1 MELNNIDIEM
11 MKEQFKSCQNMLTAI
26 GDETRQYL
34 LLQVLGDCRGRRV
47 VDIAD
52 RMKLSRAAV
61 SHHIQI
67 VKNAGVVKSRKE
79 GSFIYYYI
87 DLDSNCMQ
95 SMIDLF
101 TKIQEVMNQ
110 LPDRSGEI

>member
-26 GDETRQYL
+26 GDETRHYL

-67 VKNAGVVKSRKE
+67 LKNAGVVKSRKE

>member
-1 MELNNIDIEM
+1 M

-52 RMKLSRAAV
+52 RMIL
-61 SHHIQI
+61 
-67 VKNAGVVKSRKE
+67 KNAGVVKSRKE

>member
-61 SHHIQI
+61 SHHIRI
-67 VKNAGVVKSRKE
+67 LRMKGLVRWRRSGKA
-79 GSFIYYYI
+79 IYYVLKRLFSLRI
-87 DLDSNCMQ
+87 IRNCW
-95 SMIDLF
+95 
-101 TKIQEVMNQ
+101 MNMTEMTEFV
-110 LPDRSGEI
+110 L

>member
-1 MELNNIDIEM
+1 MVLISQNAPHSVKRCSENDIIIN
-11 MKEQFKSCQNMLTAI
+11 FLL
-26 GDETRQYL
+26 TRQYL

-67 VKNAGVVKSRKE
+67 LKNAGVVKSRKE

-110 LPDRSGEI
+110 IPDRSGEI